1 METYRT
7 KKNLKLVA
15 TLEQMVKNQQA
26 KQAKEIANK
35 QRTIAKP
42 KQRRRKKKEKKRNIQ
57 EIKEVQGGGIA
68 SLVSR

>member
-1 METYRT
+1 MATIGDGNLHNQ

-42 KQRRRKKKEKKRNIQ
+42 KQI
-57 EIKEVQGGGIA
+57 EIKIDIQN
-68 SLVSR
+68 